1 MNIIA
6 LVVALSFPTAVM
18 PEVVITLPRPVQ
30 VAPSAVP
37 APAPSRG
44 TCSAPRPLAQGGGT
58 VRVCEAGAL

>member
-6 LVVALSFPTAVM
+6 LVVALSFPTIVM

-30 VAPSAVP
+30 VAAS
-37 APAPSRG
+37 
-44 TCSAPRPLAQGGGT
+44 TCAAPRPLAQGGGT